1 MAIGLPKDASGAIVP
16 FGTTMMYRENGNQFH
31 VSDFFFEARPRRW
44 FARSGSECI
53 ETDKLYLES
62 KKKVAEYRAEDVLVN
77 RPKKTIPQNAAQA
90 NKGVTLSTLSEYAT
104 PNEWAEA
111 FNVSVRTVYRMCSL
125 GELMT
130 VKVRGS
136 IRICRDMSFVLLGLD
151 R

>member
-1 MAIGLPKDASGAIVP
+1 MAIELPKDASGAIVP
-16 FGTTMMYRENGNQFH
+16 FSTTMMYRENGNQFH
-31 VSDFFFEARPRRW
+31 VSDLFFEARPRRW

-53 ETDKLYLES
+53 ETNKLYLDS
-62 KKKVAEYRAEDVLVN
+62 KDVLVN

-90 NKGVTLSTLSEYAT
+90 NKGVTLSTLPEYAT

-111 FNVSVRTVYRMCSL
+111 FNVSLRTVYRMCSL

-136 IRICRDMSFVLLGLD
+136 ILIYRDSSFVLLGLD

>member
-1 MAIGLPKDASGAIVP
+1 MAIKLPMDANGHVIP
-16 FGTTMMYRENGNQFH
+16 LDTTMMYRNDNSQFH
-31 VSDFFFEARPRRW
+31 VTDFFYEARPRRW

-53 ETDKLYLES
+53 ETNKLYLES

-77 RPKKTIPQNAAQA
+77 RPKKTTPQNAAQA
-90 NKGVTLSTLSEYAT
+90 NKGVTLSTLPEYAT

>member
-16 FGTTMMYRENGNQFH
+16 FDTTMMYRENGNQFH

-53 ETDKLYLES
+53 ETNKLYLES

-77 RPKKTIPQNAAQA
+77 RPKKTTPQNAVQA
-90 NKGVTLSTLSEYAT
+90 NKGVTPSTLPEYAT

-136 IRICRDMSFVLLGLD
+136 ILIYRDSSFVLLGLD

>member
-1 MAIGLPKDASGAIVP
+1 MAIELPRDANGQIIP
-16 FGTTMMYRENGNQFH
+16 LDTTMMYRNDNSQFH
-31 VSDFFFEARPRRW
+31 VTDFFYEARPDKW

-53 ETDKLYLES
+53 ETNKLYLES

-77 RPKKTIPQNAAQA
+77 RPKKTTPQNAAQA
-90 NKGVTLSTLSEYAT
+90 NKGVTLSTLPEYAT

-136 IRICRDMSFVLLGLD
+136 ILICRDLSFVLLGLD

>member
-1 MAIGLPKDASGAIVP
+1 MAIGLPKDTSGALFP
-16 FGTTMMYRENGNQFH
+16 FSTTMMYRNDNSQFH
-31 VSDFFFEARPRRW
+31 VTAFFYEARPDKW

-53 ETDKLYLES
+53 ETNKLYLES

-77 RPKKTIPQNAAQA
+77 RPKKTTPQNAAQA
-90 NKGVTLSTLSEYAT
+90 NKGVTLSTLPEYAT

-136 IRICRDMSFVLLGLD
+136 ILICRDLSFVLLGLD

>member
-1 MAIGLPKDASGAIVP
+1 MAIKLPMDANGRVIP
-16 FGTTMMYRENGNQFH
+16 LDTTVMYRNDNSQFH
-31 VSDFFFEARPRRW
+31 VTDFFYEARPDKW

-53 ETDKLYLES
+53 ETNKLYLES

-77 RPKKTIPQNAAQA
+77 RPKKTTPQNAAQA
-90 NKGVTLSTLSEYAT
+90 NKGVTLSTLPEYAT

-136 IRICRDMSFVLLGLD
+136 ILICRDLSFVLLGLD

>member
-1 MAIGLPKDASGAIVP
+1 
-16 FGTTMMYRENGNQFH
+16 MMYRENGNQFH

-90 NKGVTLSTLSEYAT
+90 NKGVTLSTLPEYAT

>member
-1 MAIGLPKDASGAIVP
+1 MAIGLPKDASGQITP
-16 FGTTMMYRENGNQFH
+16 LDTTMMYRDDRSQFR
-31 VSDFFFEARPRRW
+31 VTDFFYEAKPNRW

-53 ETDKLYLES
+53 ETNKLYLDS
-62 KKKVAEYRAEDVLVN
+62 KDVLVN

-90 NKGVTLSTLSEYAT
+90 NKGVTLSTLPEYAT

-111 FNVSVRTVYRMCSL
+111 FNVSLRTVYRMCSL

-136 IRICRDMSFVLLGLD
+136 ILIYRDSSFVLLGLD

>member
-1 MAIGLPKDASGAIVP
+1 MAIELPRDANGQIIP
-16 FGTTMMYRENGNQFH
+16 LDTTMMYRENGNQFH
-31 VSDFFFEARPRRW
+31 VSDLFFEARLRRW

-53 ETDKLYLES
+53 ETNKLYLDS
-62 KKKVAEYRAEDVLVN
+62 KDVLVN
-77 RPKKTIPQNAAQA
+77 RPKKTIPQNAAQT
-90 NKGVTLSTLSEYAT
+90 NKGVTLSTLPEYAT

-111 FNVSVRTVYRMCSL
+111 FNVSLRTVYRMCSL

-136 IRICRDMSFVLLGLD
+136 ILIYRDSSFVLLGLD

>member
-1 MAIGLPKDASGAIVP
+1 MAIKLPRDANGYVIP
-16 FGTTMMYRENGNQFH
+16 LDTTMMYRNDNSQFH
-31 VSDFFFEARPRRW
+31 VTDFFYEAKPDKW

-53 ETDKLYLES
+53 ETNKLYLDS

-77 RPKKTIPQNAAQA
+77 RPKKTTTQNAAQA
-90 NKGVTLSTLSEYAT
+90 NKGVTLSTLPEYAT

-111 FNVSVRTVYRMCSL
+111 FNVSLRTVYRMCKD

-130 VKVRGS
+130 VRTPGS

>member
-16 FGTTMMYRENGNQFH
+16 FDTTMMYRENGNQFH
-31 VSDFFFEARPRRW
+31 VSDLFFEARPRRW

-53 ETDKLYLES
+53 ETNKLYLES

-77 RPKKTIPQNAAQA
+77 RPKKTTPQNAAQA
-90 NKGVTLSTLSEYAT
+90 NKCVTLSTLPEYAT

-111 FNVSVRTVYRMCSL
+111 FNVSLRTVCRMCSL
-125 GELMT
+125 GKLMT

-136 IRICRDMSFVLLGLD
+136 ILIYRDLSFVLLGLD

>member
-16 FGTTMMYRENGNQFH
+16 FDTTTMYRENGNQFH

-53 ETDKLYLES
+53 ETNKLYLDS
-62 KKKVAEYRAEDVLVN
+62 KDVLVN

-90 NKGVTLSTLSEYAT
+90 NKGVTLSTLPEYAT

-111 FNVSVRTVYRMCSL
+111 FNVSLRTVYRMCSL

-136 IRICRDMSFVLLGLD
+136 ILIYRDSSFVLLGLD